1 MAAAPGAN
9 KSQELIQQLLQAE
22 KQGEELIATAK
33 KNRLAK
39 LRQAK
44 EKAEDDLKA
53 FREEQEAKFQ
63 RETGTKAAADPTAE
77 LKDSTKAEIDMVN
90 QDYESNKAKTV
101 QYIVGKVLEVPT
113 ELTATQKQAL
123 KMASFEE
130 AQMRLALVARRGLSP
145 TACYQEK

>member
-1 MAAAPGAN
+1 MAAN

-33 KNRLAK
+33 KNRLTK

-44 EKAEDDLKA
+44 EKADEDLKA

-63 RETGTKAAADPTAE
+63 RETGSKAAADPAAE
-77 LKDSTKAEIDMVN
+77 LKDATKAEIDLVQ
-90 QDYESNKAKTV
+90 QDYTANKAKTV
-101 QYIVGKVLEVPT
+101 EYIAMNVLDVPT

-123 KMASFEE
+123 TAGT
-130 AQMRLALVARRGLSP
+130 VA
-145 TACYQEK
+145 